1 MFRQMSRQLV
11 PALGMLVLFTALTG
25 LVYPLVVTGIA
36 QVAFADRADG
46 SLVERDGALVGSSLI
61 AQPFTD
67 AEYFHPRPSA
77 VDYDPRD
84 SGGAN
89 LGPTNPDLLTEIDE
103 RARAYRAENGLPDD
117 YDVPVDAV
125 TGSAS
130 GLDPMISTANAELQ
144 APRVAEARDLPLE
157 QVLDLVDEHTTSRG
171 LGFLGEEAVNV
182 LDLNVALDEVASR

>member
-1 MFRQMSRQLV
+1 
-11 PALGMLVLFTALTG
+11 
-25 LVYPLVVTGIA
+25 
-36 QVAFADRADG
+36 
-46 SLVERDGALVGSSLI
+46 
-61 AQPFTD
+61 
-67 AEYFHPRPSA
+67 
-77 VDYDPRD
+77 
-84 SGGAN
+84 
-89 LGPTNPDLLTEIDE
+89 
-103 RARAYRAENGLPDD
+103 LPDD

-182 LDLNVALDEVASR
+182 LDLNVALDEVAPR